1 MNMITSAKSVQ
12 EEDDDDEEEF
22 VVKQEPASHPKGILW
37 SLPIH

>member
-22 VVKQEPASHPKGILW
+22 VVKQEPASHPKGIL
-37 SLPIH
+37 